1 LARWFTKAN
10 RALGIRK
17 STNVGDVKRFEVANM
32 GNVIAKLKKVN
43 EKGMMAVD
51 DARPGIEPT

>member
-1 LARWFTKAN
+1 VRWAFDKE
-10 RALGIRK
+10 
-17 STNVGDVKRFEVANM
+17 TNVGDVKRFEVANM